1 MFVSSVSQLKVV
13 RGGLG
18 AVSLALALALGAPTA
33 SASAPVPSSSA
44 SVPAAFAAA
53 HGVGGKVT
61 ARHGQ
66 FVREHATSSS
76 RKLGSYRDGAIVRIA
91 CKVRGQNIHG
101 NNIWYKLWDRSGW
114 LSAKYVQNFGYVNW
128 CGHGH
133 RALPGGDGR

>member
-1 MFVSSVSQLKVV
+1 MSVSQLKVT
-13 RGGLG
+13 RAGLG
-18 AVSLALALALGAPTA
+18 AVSLGIALAVCAPTA
-33 SASAPVPSSSA
+33 SASVSSSSSPA
-44 SVPAAFAAA
+44 SVRASAPTAFVAA

-76 RKLGSYRDGAIVRIA
+76 RKLGSYRDGAIVRLA

-101 NNIWYKLWDRSGW
+101 NDIWFKLWDRSGW
-114 LSAKYVQNFGYVNW
+114 LSAKYVQNFGHVNW

-133 RALPGGDGR
+133 RALVGD